1 MISIFR
7 SSKKPKKK
15 NNIQNEIYSDIK
27 NRMLKTVEHYNHEV
41 AIIRTGR
48 ASADVL
54 DSIKVDYYGTMSP
67 LKNIAHVSVPE
78 AQSILIQPFDPSSL
92 EAIEKAIVTSDLGLS
107 PNNDGNLIRLN
118 IPVLTD
124 DRRKDLV
131 KVVHKIIEEGR
142 IGIRNLR
149 RDANEQLKE
158 LEKNNEISEDNL
170 KRSLDNVQELTDEF
184 IGKLNT
190 IQEQKEKEIL
200 L

>member
-1 MISIFR
+1 ME
-7 SSKKPKKK
+7 
-15 NNIQNEIYSDIK
+15 NEIYSDIK

-92 EAIEKAIVTSDLGLS
+92 DAIEKAIVKSDLGLS

-118 IPVLTD
+118 IPVLTE

-170 KRSLDNVQELTDEF
+170 KRSLDNIQELTDDF
-184 IGKLNT
+184 ISKLNT

>member
-1 MISIFR
+1 ME
-7 SSKKPKKK
+7 
-15 NNIQNEIYSDIK
+15 NEIYSNIK
-27 NRMLKTVEHYNHEV
+27 DRMIKTVEHYNHEV

-54 DSIKVDYYGTMSP
+54 DSVKVDYYGTMSP

-118 IPVLTD
+118 IPALTEE
-124 DRRKDLV
+124 RRKDLV
-131 KVVHKIIEEGR
+131 RVVHKTIEEGR

-149 RDANEQLKE
+149 REANEQLKE

-170 KRSLDNVQELTDEF
+170 KRALDNIQELTDDF

-190 IQEQKEKEIL
+190 VQDAKEKEIL
-200 L
+200 S

>member
-1 MISIFR
+1 ME
-7 SSKKPKKK
+7 
-15 NNIQNEIYSDIK
+15 NEIYSNIK
-27 NRMLKTVEHYNHEV
+27 DRMIKTVEHYNHEV

-54 DSIKVDYYGTMSP
+54 DSVKVDYYGTMSP

-118 IPVLTD
+118 IPALTEE
-124 DRRKDLV
+124 RRKDLV
-131 KVVHKIIEEGR
+131 RVVHKTIEEGR

-149 RDANEQLKE
+149 REANEQLKE

-170 KRSLDNVQELTDEF
+170 KRALDNIQELTDDF
-184 IGKLNT
+184 ISKLNT
-190 IQEQKEKEIL
+190 VQDDKEKEIL
-200 L
+200 S

>member
-1 MISIFR
+1 ME
-7 SSKKPKKK
+7 
-15 NNIQNEIYSDIK
+15 NEIYSNIK
-27 NRMLKTVEHYNHEV
+27 DRMIKTVDHYNHEV

-54 DSIKVDYYGTMSP
+54 DSVKVDYYGTMSP

-118 IPVLTD
+118 IPALTEE
-124 DRRKDLV
+124 RRKDLV
-131 KVVHKIIEEGR
+131 RVVHKTIEEGR

-149 RDANEQLKE
+149 REANEQLKE

-170 KRSLDNVQELTDEF
+170 KRALDNIQELTDDF
-184 IGKLNT
+184 ISKLNT
-190 IQEQKEKEIL
+190 VQDNKEKEIL
-200 L
+200 S

>member
-1 MISIFR
+1 ME
-7 SSKKPKKK
+7 
-15 NNIQNEIYSDIK
+15 NEIYSNIK
-27 NRMLKTVEHYNHEV
+27 DRMIKTVEHYNHEV

-54 DSIKVDYYGTMSP
+54 DSVKVDYYGTMSP

-118 IPVLTD
+118 IPALTEE
-124 DRRKDLV
+124 RRKDLV
-131 KVVHKIIEEGR
+131 RVVHKTIEEGR

-149 RDANEQLKE
+149 REANEQLKE

-170 KRSLDNVQELTDEF
+170 KRALDNIQELTDDF
-184 IGKLNT
+184 ISKLNT
-190 IQEQKEKEIL
+190 VQDAKEKEIL
-200 L
+200 S

>member
-1 MISIFR
+1 ME
-7 SSKKPKKK
+7 
-15 NNIQNEIYSDIK
+15 NEIYSDIK
-27 NRMLKTVEHYNHEV
+27 NRMVKTVEHYNHEV

-118 IPVLTD
+118 IPVLTE
-124 DRRKDLV
+124 DRRKAVSYTHLTLPTSDLV
-131 KVVHKIIEEGR
+131 
-142 IGIRNLR
+142 
-149 RDANEQLKE
+149 
-158 LEKNNEISEDNL
+158 
-170 KRSLDNVQELTDEF
+170 
-184 IGKLNT
+184 
-190 IQEQKEKEIL
+190 
-200 L
+200 

>member
-1 MISIFR
+1 ME
-7 SSKKPKKK
+7 
-15 NNIQNEIYSDIK
+15 NEIYSNIK
-27 NRMLKTVEHYNHEV
+27 DRMIKTVEHYNHEV
-41 AIIRTGR
+41 DIIRTGR

-54 DSIKVDYYGTMSP
+54 DSVKVDYYGTMSP

-118 IPVLTD
+118 IPALTEE
-124 DRRKDLV
+124 RRKDLV
-131 KVVHKIIEEGR
+131 RVVHKTIEEGR

-149 RDANEQLKE
+149 REANEQLKE

-170 KRSLDNVQELTDEF
+170 KRALDNIQELTDDF
-184 IGKLNT
+184 ISKLNT
-190 IQEQKEKEIL
+190 VQDNKEKEIL
-200 L
+200 S

>member
-1 MISIFR
+1 ME
-7 SSKKPKKK
+7 
-15 NNIQNEIYSDIK
+15 NEIYSNIK
-27 NRMLKTVEHYNHEV
+27 DRMIKTVEHYNHEV

-54 DSIKVDYYGTMSP
+54 DSVKVDYYGTMSP

-118 IPVLTD
+118 IPALTEE
-124 DRRKDLV
+124 RRKDLV
-131 KVVHKIIEEGR
+131 RVVHKTIEEGR

-149 RDANEQLKE
+149 REANEQLKE

-170 KRSLDNVQELTDEF
+170 KRALDNIQELTDDF
-184 IGKLNT
+184 ISKLNT
-190 IQEQKEKEIL
+190 IQDDKEKEIL
-200 L
+200 S

>member
-1 MISIFR
+1 ME
-7 SSKKPKKK
+7 
-15 NNIQNEIYSDIK
+15 NEIYSDIK
-27 NRMLKTVEHYNHEV
+27 NRMIKTVEHYNHQV
-41 AIIRTGR
+41 ATIRTGR

-118 IPVLTD
+118 IPALTE

-131 KVVHKIIEEGR
+131 KILHKTF
-142 IGIRNLR
+142 
-149 RDANEQLKE
+149 E
-158 LEKNNEISEDNL
+158 LN
-170 KRSLDNVQELTDEF
+170 
-184 IGKLNT
+184 
-190 IQEQKEKEIL
+190 
-200 L
+200 